1 MMNRTIRNRLV
12 MLASAALLWG
22 CAATQLHRDGLAE
35 VERGNYESGVAKL
48 TEAVAQAPDNL
59 TYKLDLTARR
69 EASIQRLISTG
80 DALRAAGQYDP
91 AIASYR
97 RVLTIAPGNQ
107 RALHGI
113 DGVEADRRHA
123 TMVAEATKDFERKD
137 YDAADTV
144 LRSVLNEDSG
154 FVPAT
159 ALSAKSNMARGPT
172 NVAPRLKTRNNA
184 KVTLQFRDAPTKMV
198 FEVLARQTGIN
209 FVLDKDVKSDS
220 KTTIF
225 VQEVPIEEAID
236 LVLDQNSLAR
246 QILSSNMVLIYPN
259 TPAKQKDYEEQIV
272 HTFYL
277 TNAVPKDVESML
289 KSMLGAKN
297 LFVDERTS
305 VVVMRDT
312 PDAVRM
318 AEKLVASIDVPEP
331 EVLIEVEVLEI
342 ARSRLLNLGITPP
355 GSFTASA
362 NPVGAAASTATG
374 GASGLVLS
382 DLSHQNANTI
392 SVSSVSVT
400 ANALQ
405 TVGDTNT
412 LASPRIRARNKEKAK
427 ILIGSRVPV
436 ITSSTALLTSGTAS
450 SSSVQYLDVGLTL
463 EVQPT
468 VYLDGDVGIKLG
480 MEVSSITN
488 TVVVA
493 GTQAYTIGTRNAN
506 TVLRLKDGETQILAG
521 LIQDSDTRNSAGLPG
536 VSQIP
541 IVGRLFGSNSTDREK
556 SEIVLSITPHIIRTQ
571 ARASA
576 ESTEFWY
583 GTETRSRSS
592 PFAGGGGFDSTAPAA
607 SSAAGEVGGGPGLPT
622 VGPRPSVSQPVVVP
636 SAAPVPTVTTT
647 VTATPAGPPAA
658 PSGPPPHPTVT
669 VDGPSETAVGQE
681 FDVTV
686 RMATDIPISRLRG
699 QLRFDASALQLI
711 SATAGD
717 VVPSSAGSPTVDPK
731 SGGAQMDIVAS
742 DDPIQGEGSL
752 MLLRFKALAARPAS
766 AIAAQVSAMAP
777 SGTAM
782 ANAASAPLSLAIKP

>member
-1 MMNRTIRNRLV
+1 MMNRSPRILFG
-12 MLASAALLWG
+12 MLLSTAMLLG

-35 VERGNYESGVAKL
+35 VERGNYEAGVSKL
-48 TEAVAQAPDNL
+48 ADAVAQDPNNMM
-59 TYKLDLTARR
+59 YKLDLTARR
-69 EASIQRLISTG
+69 EASIQKLISAG
-80 DALRAAGQYDP
+80 DALRGAGQWD
-91 AIASYR
+91 AAVSTYR
-97 RVLTIAPGNQ
+97 RVLVLDAGNQ
-107 RALHGI
+107 PALRGI

-123 TMVAEATKDFERKD
+123 GMVGEAFKDFERKD
-137 YDAADTV
+137 YDGADTI
-144 LRSVLNEDSG
+144 LRTVLNEDSG
-154 FVPAT
+154 FGPAT
-159 ALSAKSNMARGPT
+159 SLAAKINVARGPM
-172 NVAPRLKTRNNA
+172 NAAPRLKTRNNA

-236 LVLDQNSLAR
+236 LVLDQNALAR

-277 TNAVPKDVESML
+277 TNAVPKDVEGML
-289 KSMLGAKN
+289 KSMLGAKT

-342 ARSRLLNLGITPP
+342 ARSKLLNLGITPP
-355 GSFTASA
+355 GSFTVSPSSIAK
-362 NPVGAAASTATG
+362 GATAGATG

-382 DLSHQNANTI
+382 DLSHQNANTLQ
-392 SVSSVSVT
+392 VSSVSLT

-405 TVGDTNT
+405 TVGNTNT

-468 VYLDGDVGIKLG
+468 VYLDGDVSIKVGL
-480 MEVSSITN
+480 EVSSITN
-488 TVVVA
+488 TVVVG

-506 TVLRLKDGETQILAG
+506 TLLRLKDGETQILAG
-521 LIQDSDTRNSAGLPG
+521 LIQDSDTRNAAGIPG
-536 VSQIP
+536 LSQIP
-541 IVGRLFGSNSTDREK
+541 IVGRLFGSHNSDREK

-571 ARASA
+571 TRPAAD
-576 ESTEFWY
+576 STEFWY
-583 GTETRSRSS
+583 GTETRSRST
-592 PFAGGGGFDSTAPAA
+592 PFAGGGGFDGNAA
-607 SSAAGEVGGGPGLPT
+607 ATTGAGEVGGGPGLPT
-622 VGPRPSVSQPVVVP
+622 SGPRPSVAQPVVVP
-636 SAAPVPTVTTT
+636 SA
-647 VTATPAGPPAA
+647 TPAAAPPA
-658 PSGPPPHPTVT
+658 PPPGPPPHPTVT
-669 VDGPSETAVGQE
+669 VDGPGEIAVGQE

-686 RMATDIPISRLRG
+686 RVATDIGISRLRG
-699 QLRFDASALQLI
+699 QVRFDASALQLV

-717 VVPSSAGSPTVDPK
+717 VVPASAGSPTVDAK
-731 SGGAQMDIVAS
+731 SGGAQMDVVAS

-766 AIAAQVSAMAP
+766 SIAAQISAMAP
-777 SGTAM
+777 SGAAM
-782 ANAASAPLSLAIKP
+782 ANAASQPLSVAIKP

>member
-1 MMNRTIRNRLV
+1 MMNRTLRNL
-12 MLASAALLWG
+12 LGTLLSTALLLG

-35 VERGNYESGVAKL
+35 VERGNYEAGVSKL
-48 TEAVAQAPDNL
+48 AAAVAQDPDNMM
-59 TYKLDLTARR
+59 YKLDLTARR
-69 EASIQRLISTG
+69 EASIQNLISSA
-80 DALRAAGQYDP
+80 DALRAAGQYDT
-91 AIASYR
+91 AASTYR
-97 RVLTIAPGNQ
+97 RVLNIEAGNQ
-107 RALHGI
+107 RALRGI
-113 DGVEADRRHA
+113 DAVETDRRHA
-123 TMVAEATKDFERKD
+123 GMVGEAFKDFERKD
-137 YDAADTV
+137 YDGADAILRTV
-144 LRSVLNEDSG
+144 LTEDSG
-154 FVPAT
+154 FGPA
-159 ALSAKSNMARGPT
+159 ASLAAKINAARGPM
-172 NVAPRLKTRNNA
+172 NAGPRLKSRNNA

-277 TNAVPKDVESML
+277 TNAAPKDVESLL
-289 KSMLGAKN
+289 KSMLGAKT
-297 LFVDERTS
+297 LFIDERTS

-342 ARSRLLNLGITPP
+342 ARSKLLNLGITPP

-362 NPVGAAASTATG
+362 SSVAGTATTA

-382 DLSHQNANTI
+382 DLSHQNADTI
-392 SVSSVSVT
+392 KVSSVSLT

-405 TVGDTNT
+405 TVGNTNT

-436 ITSSTALLTSGTAS
+436 ITSSTALLSNGTAS

-468 VYLDGDVGIKLG
+468 VYQDGDVSIKVGL
-480 MEVSSITN
+480 EVSSITN
-488 TVVVA
+488 TVVVG

-506 TVLRLKDGETQILAG
+506 TLLRLKDGETQILAG
-521 LIQDSDTRNSAGLPG
+521 LIQDSDTRNAAGIPG
-536 VSQIP
+536 LSQIP
-541 IVGRLFGSNSTDREK
+541 IVGRLFGSHNSDREK
-556 SEIVLSITPHIIRTQ
+556 SEIVLSVTPHIIRTQ
-571 ARASA
+571 ARAASD
-576 ESTEFWY
+576 STEFWY
-583 GTETRSRSS
+583 GTETRSRST
-592 PFAGGGGFDSTAPAA
+592 PFGGGGAFDTGSTPA
-607 SSAAGEVGGGPGLPT
+607 SAGEGTVGGGAGLPT
-622 VGPRPSVSQPVVVP
+622 TGPRPSVAQPVVVP
-636 SAAPVPTVTTT
+636 SATPT
-647 VTATPAGPPAA
+647 AAPPA
-658 PSGPPPHPTVT
+658 PPPGPPPHPTVT
-669 VDGPSETAVGQE
+669 VDGPGEIAVGQE

-686 RMATDIPISRLRG
+686 RVATDIGIGRLRG
-699 QLRFDASALQLI
+699 QVRFDSSALQLI

-717 VVPSSAGSPTVDPK
+717 VVPASAGSPTVDAK
-731 SGGAQMDIVAS
+731 SGGAQMDVVAS
-742 DDPIQGEGSL
+742 GDPIMGEGSL

-766 AIAAQVSAMAP
+766 SIAAQISAMAP
-777 SGTAM
+777 SGAAM
-782 ANAASAPLSLAIKP
+782 ANAASQPLSVAIKP

>member
-1 MMNRTIRNRLV
+1 MMNRSLRN
-12 MLASAALLWG
+12 LLGTLLCTATLMG

-35 VERGNYESGVAKL
+35 VERGNYEAGVSKL
-48 TEAVAQAPDNL
+48 ADAVAQDPQNMMF
-59 TYKLDLTARR
+59 KLDLTARR
-69 EASIQRLISTG
+69 EDSIQKLISAG
-80 DALRAAGQYDP
+80 DALRAAGQYDT
-91 AIASYR
+91 AVSTYR
-97 RVLTIAPGNQ
+97 RVLSIEAGNQ

-113 DGVEADRRHA
+113 DAVETDRRHA
-123 TMVAEATKDFERKD
+123 GMVGEAFKDFQRKD
-137 YDAADTV
+137 YDGADTI
-144 LRSVLNEDSG
+144 LRTVLNEDSG
-154 FVPAT
+154 FGPAT
-159 ALSAKSNMARGPT
+159 ALAAKINVARGPL
-172 NVAPRLKTRNNA
+172 NAAPRLKSRNNA

-236 LVLDQNSLAR
+236 LVLDQNALAR

-277 TNAVPKDVESML
+277 TNAAPKDVESLL
-289 KSMLGAKN
+289 KSMLGAKT
-297 LFVDERTS
+297 LFIDERTS

-342 ARSRLLNLGITPP
+342 ARSKLLNLGITPP

-362 NPVGAAASTATG
+362 SSVAGTAATG

-382 DLSHQNANTI
+382 DLSHQNADTI
-392 SVSSVSVT
+392 KVSSVSLT

-405 TVGDTNT
+405 TVGNTNT

-436 ITSSTALLTSGTAS
+436 ITSSTALLSNGTAN

-468 VYLDGDVGIKLG
+468 VYQDGDVSIKIGL
-480 MEVSSITN
+480 EVSSITN
-488 TVVVA
+488 TVVVG

-506 TVLRLKDGETQILAG
+506 TLLRLKDGETQILAG
-521 LIQDSDTRNSAGLPG
+521 LIQDSDTRNAAGIPG
-536 VSQIP
+536 LSQIP
-541 IVGRLFGSNSTDREK
+541 IVGRLFGSHNSDREK
-556 SEIVLSITPHIIRTQ
+556 SEIVLSVTPHIIRTQ
-571 ARASA
+571 ARAASD
-576 ESTEFWY
+576 STEFWY
-583 GTETRSRSS
+583 GTETRSRST
-592 PFAGGGGFDSTAPAA
+592 PFGGGGGFDSSSAPA
-607 SSAAGEVGGGPGLPT
+607 SAGEGAVGGGPGLPT
-622 VGPRPSVSQPVVVP
+622 VGPRPSVSQPVAP
-636 SAAPVPTVTTT
+636 SAP
-647 VTATPAGPPAA
+647 PPAA
-658 PSGPPPHPTVT
+658 PPAAPPGPPPHPTVT
-669 VDGPSETAVGQE
+669 VDGPGEIAVGQE

-686 RMATDIPISRLRG
+686 RVATDIGISRLRG
-699 QLRFDASALQLI
+699 QVRFDSSALQLV

-717 VVPSSAGSPTVDPK
+717 VVPSSAGSPTVDAK
-731 SGGAQMDIVAS
+731 SGGAQMDVVAS
-742 DDPIQGEGSL
+742 DVPIQGEGSL

-766 AIAAQVSAMAP
+766 SIAAQISAMAP
-777 SGTAM
+777 SGAAM
-782 ANAASAPLSLAIKP
+782 ANAASQPLSVAIKP